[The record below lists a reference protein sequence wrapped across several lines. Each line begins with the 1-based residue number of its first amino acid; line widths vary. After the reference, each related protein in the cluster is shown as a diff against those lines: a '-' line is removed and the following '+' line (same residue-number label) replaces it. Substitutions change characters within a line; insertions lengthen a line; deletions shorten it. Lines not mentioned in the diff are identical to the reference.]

1 MLDPRVET
9 FLTVCETMNF
19 TKAASLLHIT
29 QPAVSQQV
37 RALEEQYGTKM
48 FRYKSRQLF
57 LTEEGELFLRT
68 ARTMRQDAI
77 RLQESL
83 HQMGKERLLRFGA
96 TLTIGEYS
104 MPGRCCACF
113 KRSRNSGCGCWPP
126 TPRNCSLCWTV
137 ARLTSP

>member
-37 RALEEQYGTKM
+37 RALEEQYGRKL

-83 HQMGKERLLRFGA
+83 RQMGKERLLRFGA
-96 TLTIGEYS
+96 TLTIGEYI
-104 MPGRCCACF
+104 MPG
-113 KRSRNSGCGCWPP
+113 P
-126 TPRNCSLCWTV
+126 LL
-137 ARLTSP
+137 RLLQRRRLLRRPLPLRQLPLRRAAKCP